1 MWWIR
6 VSPSSFFVLLLYACR
21 VHGRGKDTGVRAGL
35 GAYLPLCLPNVNGR
49 LDRARER
56 KGKRGKEEEEEEE
69 EKKEEH
75 PKEVV

>member
-1 MWWIR
+1 M
-6 VSPSSFFVLLLYACR
+6 
-21 VHGRGKDTGVRAGL
+21 RAGL

-69 EKKEEH
+69 EEEEKKEEH